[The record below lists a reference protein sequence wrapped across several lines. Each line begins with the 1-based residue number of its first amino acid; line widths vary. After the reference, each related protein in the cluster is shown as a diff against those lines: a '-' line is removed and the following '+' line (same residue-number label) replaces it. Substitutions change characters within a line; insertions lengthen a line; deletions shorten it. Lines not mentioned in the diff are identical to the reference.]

1 MAQVEDVMYILE
13 KKPLPERERP
23 RTLYSCSSKA
33 AAFAEVDEAISD
45 DLLIR

>member
-13 KKPLPERERP
+13 KKPLPDRERP
-23 RTLYSCSSKA
+23 RTLYSCSKA